1 MERKIKI
8 PFNIKFRIYFGLLIT
23 LALFISV
30 YVFLYY
36 IGDYFLEWGLFFVI
50 VGFIPLIFALFVK
63 HEDRGY
69 KIKESDFSRLFKL
82 IKEVSKDLG
91 VKMPD
96 EIHLLSTDEIYV
108 TGLFKRKLGI
118 GVVALRELSPEEFK
132 SILVHEFGH
141 LYGNDT
147 IVGALLSKIQ
157 ISLDKSSKFG
167 KAWWD
172 YVPFAEFAIIG
183 LAITGF
189 AKGYTFLFNV
199 ILSIYSRQVEYRAD
213 YVASS
218 LSGKETF
225 GVALLNYSAYVTYF
239 NEVGYNTIINQLYEG
254 REFVNIYESVY
265 DAYKKEDIKR
275 IRKLVFENDK
285 GGIFSSHPI
294 LNKRLSSIGL
304 SKIDIKINKGKKN
317 ALSFID
323 KSEQVEKELTKIL
336 TDKMHVNLLYADAV
350 QREGKCRHC
359 GEQFEKLNELLEHE
373 SKCNRTFS

>member
-8 PFNIKFRIYFGLLIT
+8 PFNIRFRIYLSLLIT

-30 YVFLYY
+30 YLALYY
-36 IGDYFLEWGLFFVI
+36 IGDYLLEWGLFFVI
-50 VGFIPLIFALFVK
+50 VGFVPLIFALFIK

-69 KIKESDFSRLFKL
+69 KIKEGDFSKLFKMVR
-82 IKEVSKDLG
+82 EVSDDLG

-96 EIHLLSTDEIYV
+96 EIHILPTDEIYV

-118 GVVALRELSPEEFK
+118 GIVALRELSPEEFK
-132 SILVHEFGH
+132 SILAHEFGH

-199 ILSIYSRQVEYRAD
+199 ILSVYSRQVEYRAD

-225 GVALLNYSAYVTYF
+225 GIALLNYSAYVTYF
-239 NEVGYNTIINQLYEG
+239 NEVGYNAIINQLYEG

-265 DAYKKEDIKR
+265 NAYKKEDIKR

-285 GGIFSSHPI
+285 GGVFSSHPT

-323 KSEQVEKELTKIL
+323 ESEQAEKELTKIL
-336 TDKMHVNLLYADAV
+336 TNNMHVNLLYADAI
-350 QREGKCRHC
+350 QREGRCRYC
-359 GEQFEKLNELLEHE
+359 GEQFEQLNELLEHE
-373 SKCNRTFS
+373 AKCNG